1 MEKKVK
7 QRRHKRGYRQREN
20 VYPSVVQKVVYAN
33 HFINL
38 YPVVKVIDFPNTYP
52 LDSDLSGG

>member
-7 QRRHKRGYRQREN
+7 QRRHQRCYRQREN
-20 VYPSVVQKVVYAN
+20 VYPSVVQKVDYAN

-38 YPVVKVIDFPNTYP
+38 FPVVKVIDFPSTYP
-52 LDSDLSGG
+52 LDSGLSDE

>member
-7 QRRHKRGYRQREN
+7 QRRHQRGYRQREN
-20 VYPSVVQKVVYAN
+20 VYPSVVQKVDYAN

-38 YPVVKVIDFPNTYP
+38 FPVNSAIDFPNTHP
-52 LDSDLSGG
+52 LDSDLSGE